1 MLIKNLEDSQGMFV
15 GDVFQF
21 VNQVT
26 LETDQDQAWDG
37 AGDIIDD
44 FCVSNLEV
52 AIDGFQDVLIQYRP
66 YYRNEEQLSDNFK

>member
-1 MLIKNLEDSQGMFV
+1 M
-15 GDVFQF
+15 
-21 VNQVT
+21 T
-26 LETDQDQAWDG
+26 LETDQDETWDG

-52 AIDGFQDVLIQYRP
+52 AIDGFQDILIQYGP